1 MPEFHESDAEIVYIS
16 GKQAEE
22 IGFEKF
28 HQRQAKLQGI
38 RVLVLDHLQIR
49 HHTGGSTDEASIA
62 EICADITDLDLN
74 GNLFETFG
82 EVAQLCQHLPKL
94 RSLTLDG
101 NRFAVSNAEDC
112 VSLPNVQNLSLSKT
126 LLSHVEVTTLL
137 SNNISRNFPS
147 IRSLSLAGNEYSGLS
162 TLLLPLSVSSLDLA
176 DNDFT
181 SLSDLANIDN
191 FGSRLETLILKR
203 NRVSTVCFD
212 KLAKTGFV
220 LPITELD
227 LSYNAISSF
236 TFFND
241 IESTMFPQL
250 RHLRV
255 TGNPLYKN
263 LVSAE
268 GKPLTAEDGYMLT
281 IARVPQLE
289 FLNYS
294 KITEKERLNAETYYL
309 GQIAA
314 ELSRAPEG
322 DHASVLA
329 KHPRYQELCEEYGE
343 PMVQRKLKKDEI
355 DPNSLAAK
363 LVTVTFALAPGF
375 LPGLEQRSWTAE
387 IPKSFNIY
395 AVLGI
400 VGKRLAQMLLE
411 LRLILQ
417 TNEKDPV
424 GRDSGYDEPD
434 WWDSDD
440 ETEAVQEEWIER
452 EVELV
457 AGTRA
462 LGTFIEGRKANVR
475 VELWNEGR

>member
-1 MPEFHESDAEIVYIS
+1 MPEFHESAAEIVYIS

-28 HQRQAKLQGI
+28 HQRQAKLLGI
-38 RVLVLDHLQIR
+38 LVLVLDHLQIQ
-49 HHTGGSTDEASIA
+49 HHSDAPNEEASIA
-62 EICADITDLDLN
+62 ETCADITDLDLS

-82 EVAQLCQHLPKL
+82 EVAQLCHYLPKL
-94 RSLTLDG
+94 RAVTLDG
-101 NRFAVSNAEDC
+101 NRFALDDGEDC
-112 VSLPNVQNLSLSKT
+112 IPLPSVRTLSLSKT
-126 LLSHVEVTTLL
+126 LLNHVDVNTLIS
-137 SNNISRNFPS
+137 SNVERTFSS
-147 IRSLSLAGNEYSGLS
+147 IKSLSLAGNEYSGLS
-162 TLLLPLSVSSLDLA
+162 KLLLPPSVSSLDLT
-176 DNDFT
+176 DNHFT
-181 SLSDLANIDN
+181 SLSDLVSLDVN
-191 FGSRLETLILKR
+191 GPLLHTLILKR
-203 NRVSTVCFD
+203 NGISTVYSD
-212 KLAKTGFV
+212 KSSKSGFV
-220 LPITELD
+220 LPVTELD

-241 IESTMFPQL
+241 INSTTFPGL

-281 IARVPQLE
+281 IARLPRLN

-314 ELSRAPEG
+314 ELAQAPEG
-322 DHASVLA
+322 DYVNVLA
-329 KHPRYQELCEEYGE
+329 KHPRYQELCDEYGE
-343 PMVQRKLKKDEI
+343 PVVQHKVRKGEL

-363 LVTVTFALAPGF
+363 LVTVNFALAPGV
-375 LPGLEQRSWTAE
+375 LPGLKQRSWTEE

-400 VGKRLAQMLLE
+400 VGKRLSQMPLE
-411 LRLILQ
+411 LCLILE

-424 GRDSGYDEPD
+424 GRDSGYDGPS

-440 ETEAVQEEWIER
+440 EAVVVREEWVKR

-462 LGTFIEGRKANVR
+462 LGTFTEGGEANVR
-475 VELWNEGR
+475 IEIRHGDG